1 MSGPRLGKLAGQALA
16 WALFVAVT
24 GVFAQW
30 PPYAPLPEGHGELKL
45 SMAHL
50 TERLEPCV
58 QLSPEEIMALPP
70 NMRVAEQCPRARA
83 EAVVQLLVDDEPILD
98 TAVRPVG
105 LARGGRAY
113 LQAHWGLPAGDYAL
127 ELKLRDTPRAEGF
140 DKVQHFR
147 LSLAAGESVLL
158 NVGDGEAQ
166 LVPGR
171 KPAASPQ
178 ENPR

>member
-1 MSGPRLGKLAGQALA
+1 MKLPRPMQLAGQVAA
-16 WALFVAVT
+16 WTLFVTVT
-24 GVFAQW
+24 GILAQW
-30 PPYAPLPEGHGELKL
+30 PVYSPLAEGHGELKL

-58 QLSPEEIMALPP
+58 QLTQEELLALPP

-83 EAVVQLLVDDEPILD
+83 DAVIQLLVDGEALLD

-113 LQAHWGLPAGDYAL
+113 LQAHWGLPAGDYRL
-127 ELKLRDTPRAEGF
+127 ELRMRDTPREEGF

-158 NVGDGEAQ
+158 NVGDGDAQ
-166 LVPGR
+166 LIPGR
-171 KPAASPQ
+171 APAGPSQ
-178 ENPR
+178 EDS

>member
-1 MSGPRLGKLAGQALA
+1 MKLPRPMQLAGQAAA
-16 WALFVAVT
+16 WTLFVAVT

-30 PPYAPLPEGHGELKL
+30 PVYSPLAEGHGELKL

-58 QLSPEEIMALPP
+58 QLTQEQLRALPP

-83 EAVVQLLVDDEPILD
+83 HAVVQLLVDDAPLLD

-113 LQAHWGLPAGDYAL
+113 LQGHWGLPAGDYAL
-127 ELKLRDTPRAEGF
+127 ELRLRDTPRDEGF
-140 DKVQHFR
+140 DQVQHFQ

-158 NVGDGEAQ
+158 NVGDGDAR
-166 LVPGR
+166 LIPGR
-171 KPAASPQ
+171 GPATTPQ
-178 ENPR
+178 EDRR